1 MTERPKILI
10 VDDHPLFRAGLR
22 QALGDPRF
30 ELIGEIGDGQAALQF
45 ILEKKPDVAVL
56 DLKLPGLTGL
66 EITHKL
72 QAARSPTRVI
82 ILTMHNEEELCN
94 RALDY
99 GAMGFILKENAV
111 EEIVKAIAAVAE
123 GQHYFSPSISS
134 YLIRRRD
141 RVDALTKQK
150 PGLHDLTKA
159 ELRILK
165 LIAMKK
171 TSKEIATE
179 LFISP
184 RTVEAHRAN
193 ICSKLDLHGSH
204 SLLWFVS
211 HHKSELGSM

>member
-1 MTERPKILI
+1 MIQRPKILI

-22 QALGDPRF
+22 QALNDPRF

-45 ILEKKPDVAVL
+45 ILDKKPDVAVL

-72 QAARSPTRVI
+72 RATHSPTRVI

-123 GQHYFSPSISS
+123 GQHYFSPSISN

-204 SLLWFVS
+204 SLLQFALENRS
-211 HHKSELGSM
+211 SF